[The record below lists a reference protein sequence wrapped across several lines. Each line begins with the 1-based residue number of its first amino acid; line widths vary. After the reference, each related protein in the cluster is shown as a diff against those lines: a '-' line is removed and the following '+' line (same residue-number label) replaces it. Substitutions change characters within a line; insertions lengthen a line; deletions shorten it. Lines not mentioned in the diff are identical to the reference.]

1 VYGSFVRA
9 AREARGLTQHDLAV
23 TSGVVQSNISAI
35 ENGRRIPSA
44 DTLNRL
50 LVACGFELAATSGDR
65 AIYCPLPRG
74 GAFQEDDPW
83 PGGAPGDPP
92 DERPTLAA
100 GASAE
105 ERARVLTAVLDAV
118 DATRQR

>member
-1 VYGSFVRA
+1 VYGTFVRA
-9 AREARGLTQHDLAV
+9 AREARGLTQRDLAV
-23 TSGVVQSNISAI
+23 ISGVLQSNISAI

-50 LVACGFELAATSGDR
+50 LVACGFELAARSAGVT
-65 AIYCPLPRG
+65 IYCPLPD
-74 GAFQEDDPW
+74 DDPW
-83 PGGAPGDPP
+83 PAAAAGDPA
-92 DERPTLAA
+92 DERPTVPA

-118 DATRQR
+118 DATRRR